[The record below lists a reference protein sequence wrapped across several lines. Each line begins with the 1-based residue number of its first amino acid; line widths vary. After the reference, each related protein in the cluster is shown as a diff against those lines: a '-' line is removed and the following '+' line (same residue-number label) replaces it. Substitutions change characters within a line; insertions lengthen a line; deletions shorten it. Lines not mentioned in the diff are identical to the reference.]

1 MSNTANQP
9 ATKANDKKRTLAAQP
24 RAQPRRP
31 EQKNQKLPDE
41 MVSEEKRAT
50 ECWVQFVARIVML
63 NCFFCCGCFSRR
75 RK

>member
-50 ECWVQFVARIVML
+50 ECRV
-63 NCFFCCGCFSRR
+63 
-75 RK
+75 